1 MWNIL
6 LIFLISKYKLPFY
19 TIKFDEQIVRIL
31 YFNDVHVFYRNFGQR
46 KRSNIPS
53 DIETGIINLR
63 STYCPLTVLPTECLQ
78 QQVVPSTPND
88 EPVRTQILSVGHI
101 G

>member
-1 MWNIL
+1 MLSSFMNKL
-6 LIFLISKYKLPFY
+6 SEYIF
-19 TIKFDEQIVRIL
+19 
-31 YFNDVHVFYRNFGQR
+31 FNDVHVFYSNFGQR

-101 G
+101 GYMPTFNL